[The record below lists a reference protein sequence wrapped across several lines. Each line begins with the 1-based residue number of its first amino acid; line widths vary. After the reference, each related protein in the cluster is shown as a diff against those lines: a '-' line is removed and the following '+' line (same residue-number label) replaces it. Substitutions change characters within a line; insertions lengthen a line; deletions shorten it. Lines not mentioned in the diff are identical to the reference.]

1 MADVNQQTQE
11 LANTVEQ
18 LNRSLQMLSKMSQ
31 TTVNDFQDTAAKSK
45 PGLDKLS
52 KGSEVAADA
61 LTGIAKAGMAA
72 AGAMYEGKKGAAAF
86 NGAIDEMSNAAK
98 LAGAA
103 LAMLVP
109 GGPIIKL
116 FIAGVTAAAT
126 ATAEYVKKANEMA
139 DKVYTGY
146 SKLAKSGAAA
156 GDGMTGVFQGAKKLG
171 LSMNELDQYVGLI
184 GNNSKDLAL
193 FAGSVFEG
201 RKRFEDIGKAMEPY
215 RAQLMAAGLTQEQ
228 INEGTMGY
236 LKLQTQLGK
245 AQTMTNKELADGAKK
260 YLYEMDG
267 LSKLT
272 GESRQEME
280 KNMEAAR
287 NEQRFRA
294 KLEEVRMTQGEEAA
308 KRLERANLII
318 SSQSKEMGQAFR
330 DISTGMIGTEA
341 AQKGLRGT
349 YGELM
354 DATQKLTSGQIDEYE
369 ATQKIG
375 KAAGQVAKDM
385 NFSAQMG
392 TFNDYATDYAGQL
405 KMGIFAEKD
414 KVEMAKLVQTE
425 QEKQAKG
432 ADGIT
437 KQYADNVKQ
446 QQELN
451 EKMEKEVFKGIS
463 NALDVT
469 NKLGNV
475 TEKLTGVFKELTDAA
490 NGLLNILGIGKGP
503 SKEEKT
509 ATKSQDEKNWESASA
524 VEKAQSSVARGMER
538 FARGLGRVTGIGA
551 LENLADT
558 AQAKRVESESA
569 YLKKEGKFQAAPA
582 APAAPG
588 SKGGATT
595 APAAPGGAGPAPA
608 PSGGGGAAA
617 GGTAPTPAK
626 PQSKGIEGEGASAK
640 LDTDKLLKFTER
652 SGSKTAFESL
662 DQTFKDAV
670 LRASEEYQA
679 VTGKQ
684 IQINSAKRD
693 PKDQERLYAETVAAG
708 RPGIGP
714 TGDKVARPGS
724 SLHEKGAAVDIQNYA
739 DPAAIAAFNRQGLFQ
754 KVPNDKVH
762 FQAKEGGVFDGPDEG
777 YNNIIMHGM
786 EAVIPLKNGAVPVQL
801 SGDMGPSA
809 GSIQDMLK
817 SVESAMSSQ
826 PVANIQMP
834 SFAGINSEDLKLN
847 IEEMQNQMLTALE
860 DAKTSNLDAT
870 MPELPEGLET
880 PGSMRD
886 LVTILQQNSDRT
898 GELVGL
904 LNDLLRAQKEQNSI
918 SGRLLQVAA
927 N

>member
-1 MADVNQQTQE
+1 MADLNQQADE
-11 LANTVEQ
+11 LARTVEQ
-18 LNRSLQMLSKMSQ
+18 LNQSLSSFSRLVNNSGQ
-31 TTVNDFQDTAAKSK
+31 TIEADAAKAK
-45 PGLDKLS
+45 PKLDS
-52 KGSEVAADA
+52 FGKGAEAAA
-61 LTGIAKAGMAA
+61 EAITSVAKAGAAA

-86 NGAIDEMSNAAK
+86 NGAIDELSTAAK
-98 LAGAA
+98 MAGAA
-103 LAMLVP
+103 LALLVP

-215 RAQLMAAGLTQEQ
+215 RAQLMAAGMTQEQ

-236 LKLQTQLGK
+236 LRLQTQLGK

-349 YGELM
+349 YGELLES
-354 DATQKLTSGQIDEYE
+354 TQKLTSGQIDEYE
-369 ATQKIG
+369 AVNKIG

-392 TFNDYATDYAGQL
+392 TFNDYATNYADQL
-405 KMGIFAEKD
+405 KLGTFAEKD
-414 KVEMAKLVQTE
+414 KIEMAKLVQAE
-425 QEKQAKG
+425 QDKQAKG

-437 KQYADNVKQ
+437 KQYADNIKQ

-469 NKLGNV
+469 NKLGQV
-475 TEKLTGVFKELTDAA
+475 TEKLTGVFAALTDAA
-490 NGLLNILGIGKGP
+490 NGLLNILGLGKGP
-503 SKEEKT
+503 SKEETK
-509 ATKSQDEKNWESASA
+509 AVKSQDDKNWESASA

-538 FARGLGRVTGIGA
+538 FARGLGRVTGITP
-551 LENLADT
+551 LERLADT

-569 YLKKEGKFQAAPA
+569 YLKKEGKFQAAPGTSTAGGGRGSVNPPTPGGASA
-582 APAAPG
+582 APAG
-588 SKGGATT
+588 SASPGAT
-595 APAAPGGAGPAPA
+595 A
-608 PSGGGGAAA
+608 
-617 GGTAPTPAK
+617 TPAK
-626 PQSKGIEGEGASAK
+626 PQSKGIEGGTGSEEKPDAS
-640 LDTDKLLKFTER
+640 KLLSFTER
-652 SGSKTAFESL
+652 SGSKSAFESL

-670 LRASEEYQA
+670 IRAAEEYNA
-679 VTGKQ
+679 VTGKT

-693 PKDQERLYAETVAAG
+693 PADQERIYAETVAAG

-714 TGDKVARPGS
+714 TGMKVAKPGR
-724 SLHEKGAAVDIQNYA
+724 SLHEQGHAVDIQQYK
-739 DPAAIAAFNRQGLFQ
+739 DPAAVAAFNKQGLFQ
-754 KVPNDKVH
+754 KVPNDPVH
-762 FQAKEGGVFDGPDEG
+762 FQAKEGGVFDGPDSG
-777 YNNIIMHGM
+777 YNNIVMHGT
-786 EAVIPLKNGAVPVQL
+786 EAIIPLKNGAVPVQL
-801 SGDMGPSA
+801 SGDIGPSS
-809 GSIQDMLK
+809 GSMQDMLK
-817 SVESAMSSQ
+817 SVEAAMQSQ
-826 PVANIQMP
+826 PVPNITMP
-834 SFAGINSEDLKLN
+834 SFADINSEDLRLN
-847 IEEMQNQMLTALE
+847 IEELKDQMLSALQ
-860 DAKTSNLDAT
+860 DAEAAGPEKL
-870 MPELPEGLET
+870 MPELPEGLES

-886 LVTILQQNSDRT
+886 LVSILQQNSDRT

-918 SGRLLQVAA
+918 SGRLLSVAA